1 MTVSPAWTVIDC
13 GVKAKLR
20 IWTLKF
26 AASAGAAST
35 RVSETASRATR
46 ENERTDL
53 SLRGDDRAAGRE
65 R

>member
-1 MTVSPAWTVIDC
+1 
-13 GVKAKLR
+13 
-20 IWTLKF
+20 
-26 AASAGAAST
+26 
-35 RVSETASRATR
+35 VSETASRATR